1 MGVFLIDQF
10 GYDYRTAAEALGVP
24 VGTVASRVSVA
35 RVPLR
40 AVLAA
45 GEEEGR

>member
-1 MGVFLIDQF
+1 VLLIDQF

-24 VGTVASRVSVA
+24 VGTAASRVASA
-35 RVPLR
+35 RARLR

-45 GEEEGR
+45 DQEVER